1 MRFLT
6 QSATVKLISFAFGL
20 MVGFAFFLNGS
31 RPIEAQTFDP
41 EVERKK
47 DERDKTVTAEKL
59 ERVRAETVV
68 IRDSILELMKK
79 HFPKYELINSA
90 ISDPGNQGSG
100 RRGQSTLEYEW
111 KKGKSRLVLQIAF
124 VFSPNEAQAFHLR
137 RLNGIA
143 MGEGSSAP
151 QLFGTDAVLIKN
163 VHFNKSMTWVAL
175 HFRRGRLLVS
185 ADYNSGSRTT
195 TENEKELLK
204 IIEAIYPLLVA
215 KETFDEL

>member
-1 MRFLT
+1 MIGLDRGFKLNFERF
-6 QSATVKLISFAFGL
+6 SSFPYSYAFSDTVGDGKVDFFRVRAHGRFCVLFERFAARSKLRL
-20 MVGFAFFLNGS
+20 
-31 RPIEAQTFDP
+31 FDP

-111 KKGKSRLVLQIAF
+111 KRGKSRLVLQIAF
-124 VFSPNEAQAFHLR
+124 VFSPNEATSV
-137 RLNGIA
+137 
-143 MGEGSSAP
+143 SSKKA
-151 QLFGTDAVLIKN
+151 QWNCHG
-163 VHFNKSMTWVAL
+163 
-175 HFRRGRLLVS
+175 
-185 ADYNSGSRTT
+185 
-195 TENEKELLK
+195 
-204 IIEAIYPLLVA
+204 
-215 KETFDEL
+215 